1 MLQCTMT
8 LFGGYLRELGQR
20 REEEAFKNSFPF
32 FLLTLLLSLIIYCVP
47 VLIYR
52 FGIRHGAPLESKWK
66 ATWVGWI
73 FWICSFT
80 AICLYYLIAGYYEEE
95 GFSVRA
101 GLPDFICMA
110 LNWFLLY
117 HRFGSDP
124 PAEKEAEIVLRNVN
138 NAPPQEPARDD
149 THSPRCSACGSSLSP
164 NAKFCPECGEK
175 VLPPGMTICQECGE
189 LVEQGK
195 FCTECGCKSA
205 TDILPNAETKNPSTP
220 DSDLSGARVD
230 SVGNIVSDSSKE
242 QDPPHTVKI
251 IKSQY
256 QPDPDLDV
264 GSDKLIKIGIIV
276 FCVLAIFL
284 VLVYA
289 IVSGAT

>member
-1 MLQCTMT
+1 MP
-8 LFGGYLRELGQR
+8 LFTALDNYVSAYR
-20 REEEAFKNSFPF
+20 RPEEPSFWDAYFWP
-32 FLLTLLLSLIIYCVP
+32 FLLTMFISIIVYCVP

-52 FGIRHGAPLESKWK
+52 SLVRDGQPLESKWK

-73 FWICSFT
+73 FWICSFA
-80 AICLYYLIAGYYEEE
+80 AICLYYLAAGYYEEE

-124 PAEKEAEIVLRNVN
+124 PAEKEAEIVPRNVN
-138 NAPPQEPARDD
+138 NAPPQEPAPKD
-149 THSPRCSACGSSLSP
+149 THSPRCSSCGSSLPP

-205 TDILPNAETKNPSTP
+205 TDILPNAETKNPHTP

-230 SVGNIVSDSSKE
+230 GLGNIVPQKQPESDTLTST
-242 QDPPHTVKI
+242 QLFFVC
-251 IKSQY
+251 
-256 QPDPDLDV
+256 V
-264 GSDKLIKIGIIV
+264 IV
-276 FCVLAIFL
+276 FGVFAIFL
-284 VLVYA
+284 ALVFA
-289 IVSGAT
+289 LCSI